1 MKDNKSEETKENS
14 NQNNIADLVSTQTIT
29 KQEDN
34 NKVVLNDTD
43 EIDDKIVNDETEK
56 EYSTIIT
63 GVAYI
68 GGIIGYGGQLSGA
81 SYLPV
86 TITDCAIQNIK
97 VEGTHAVSE
106 AIGEKSY
113 YSGYTG
119 TLVDEIINFI
129 NKNSAIISKDQN
141 P

>member
-1 MKDNKSEETKENS
+1 MSGYRKDRAWMRKRYRTKSKTCRIQKFRRS
-14 NQNNIADLVSTQTIT
+14 NG
-29 KQEDN
+29 
-34 NKVVLNDTD
+34 
-43 EIDDKIVNDETEK
+43 TEK
-56 EYSTIIT
+56 EYSTTIS

-97 VEGTHAVSE
+97 VEGTHAVNE

-113 YSGYTG
+113 
-119 TLVDEIINFI
+119 
-129 NKNSAIISKDQN
+129 
-141 P
+141 

>member
-1 MKDNKSEETKENS
+1 MKQKE
-14 NQNNIADLVSTQTIT
+14 VIT
-29 KQEDN
+29 KKKNSKLNASKTAKSNEVKNQESN
-34 NKVVLNDTD
+34 G
-43 EIDDKIVNDETEK
+43 TEK
-56 EYSTIIT
+56 EYSTTIS

-97 VEGTHAVSE
+97 VEGTHAVNE

-113 YSGYTG
+113 YSGYAG
-119 TLVDEIINFI
+119 TLIDQIINFV
-129 NKNSAIISKDQN
+129 NTNSTIISKEQN